1 LIRLRLAFKDKLA
14 NRRNGGLAMIQNF
27 GDETWRPIA
36 EQVITEMNP
45 KKLAILLVQ
54 LCHALD
60 EREELE
66 QHRRNQAKAFHD
78 LN

>member
-1 LIRLRLAFKDKLA
+1 V
-14 NRRNGGLAMIQNF
+14 IQNF

-54 LCHALD
+54 LGHALD

>member
-14 NRRNGGLAMIQNF
+14 NRRNGDFAVIQNF

-45 KKLAILLVQ
+45 TILLVQ
-54 LCHALD
+54 LGHALD